1 MNLEVRDGFSRKKA
15 SREKIEEEKTLCGG
29 YTYSME
35 R

>member
-15 SREKIEEEKTLCGG
+15 SREKIEEKTLCGG